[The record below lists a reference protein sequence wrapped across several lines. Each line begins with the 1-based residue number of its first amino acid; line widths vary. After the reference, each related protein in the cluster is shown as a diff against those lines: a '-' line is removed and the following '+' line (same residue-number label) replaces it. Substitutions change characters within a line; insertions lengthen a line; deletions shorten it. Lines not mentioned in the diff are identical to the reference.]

1 MDLGIDIQG
10 NLFPNPTTMVTQLMA
25 TFLIFLMF
33 KKFLWKSVHEMLD
46 KRAQAM
52 QGELESARETREE
65 AEVYLGDAKQQVAE
79 ARETGKQIVAD
90 ARVEA
95 DKLRESTL
103 ADADA
108 RAKRRIEQ
116 AEAEIAQKEN
126 QMREELQ
133 DEVADL
139 ALLAAESLL
148 KEKVDEKTD
157 RAYVENFLKGQ

>member
-10 NLFPNPTTMVTQLMA
+10 NLFPNPLTMLTQLMA

-33 KKFLWKSVHEMLD
+33 KKFLWKSVHNMLD
-46 KRAQAM
+46 KRAKAM
-52 QGELESARETREE
+52 QSELESARETREE
-65 AEVYLGDAKQQVAE
+65 AETYLSDAKEQVNE
-79 ARETGKQIVAD
+79 ARETGKQIVSD

-95 DKLRESTL
+95 DKLREETL

-108 RAKRRIEQ
+108 RAKSRIEQ
-116 AEAEIAQKEN
+116 AEAEIAQKEHD
-126 QMREELQ
+126 MREELQ

-139 ALLAAESLL
+139 ALLATEALL

-157 RAYVENFLKGQ
+157 REFVENFLKGQ